1 MATPQQPARAEP
13 AEQQARRIVEEF
25 LDASMAPDPDRAR
38 TYMAPDVVIVFTG
51 GRRFDDPAQSTA
63 FNAARYR
70 WVKKRIE
77 RTDVVAGGTDDE
89 TIVYNIGTL
98 YGEWPDG
105 QPFSGNRYT
114 DRFVV
119 RQGRI
124 VRMDVLNDS
133 AEMLLVR
140 AGLAKP

>member
-1 MATPQQPARAEP
+1 MSTTLQAAASET
-13 AEQQARRIVEEF
+13 AEQQAKRIVEEF
-25 LDASMAPDPDRAR
+25 LEASMVPDPDRAR
-38 TYMAPDVVIVFTG
+38 TYMAPGVVIVFTG
-51 GRRFDDPAQSTA
+51 GRRFDDPKGSTA

-70 WVKKRIE
+70 WVKKKIE
-77 RTDVVAGGTDDE
+77 RTDVVAGGTSDE

-105 QPFSGNRYT
+105 QPFSGNRYC

-119 RQGRI
+119 RDGRI
-124 VRMDVLNDS
+124 VKMDVLNDS
-133 AEMLLVR
+133 AELLLIR

>member
-1 MATPQQPARAEP
+1 MATPLHATQRDSAESRAKD
-13 AEQQARRIVEEF
+13 IVEAF
-25 LDASMAPDPDRAR
+25 LEASMVPDPDRAR
-38 TYMAPDVVIVFTG
+38 TYMAPDVEIVFTG
-51 GRRFDDPAQSTA
+51 GRRFTDPVQSTA
-63 FNAARYR
+63 FNAARYA

-77 RTDVVAGGTDDE
+77 RTDVVAGGTPEE

-98 YGEWPDG
+98 HGEWPDG
-105 QPFSGNRYT
+105 KPFSGNRYC

-133 AEMLLVR
+133 AELLLVR
-140 AGLAKP
+140 AGLVAP

>member
-1 MATPQQPARAEP
+1 MATQLQAGPASNAE
-13 AEQQARRIVEEF
+13 AHAKRLVEEF
-25 LDASMAPDPDRAR
+25 LDASMVPDPDRAR

-51 GRRFDDPAQSTA
+51 GRRFADPAQSTA

-70 WVKKRIE
+70 WVKKRME
-77 RTDVVAGGTDDE
+77 RTDVVAGGTDEE
-89 TIVYNIGTL
+89 TIVYNTGTL

-105 QPFSGNRYT
+105 QPFSGNRYC

-119 RQGRI
+119 RHGRI

-140 AGLAKP
+140 AGLAAP

>member
-1 MATPQQPARAEP
+1 MATPQQPARTESP
-13 AEQQARRIVEEF
+13 EHQARCIVEEF
-25 LDASMAPDPDRAR
+25 LDASMIPDPDRAR
-38 TYMAPDVVIVFTG
+38 GYMAQDAVIVFTG

-70 WVKKRIE
+70 WVKKRME
-77 RTDVVAGGTDDE
+77 RTDVVSGGTAEE

-105 QPFSGNRYT
+105 QPFSGNRYC

-119 RQGRI
+119 RHGRI

>member
-1 MATPQQPARAEP
+1 M
-13 AEQQARRIVEEF
+13 V
-25 LDASMAPDPDRAR
+25 PDPDRAR

-51 GRRFDDPAQSTA
+51 GRRFTDPAQSTA

-70 WVKKRIE
+70 WVKKQIE
-77 RTDVVAGGTDDE
+77 RTDVVAGGTPEE

-105 QPFSGNRYT
+105 QAFSGNRYT

-119 RQGRI
+119 RHGRI
-124 VRMDVLNDS
+124 VKMDVLNDS
-133 AEMLLVR
+133 AEILLVR
-140 AGLAKP
+140 AGLAKA

>member
-1 MATPQQPARAEP
+1 MATPQQPAPAES

-25 LDASMAPDPDRAR
+25 LEASMVPDPDRAR

-51 GRRFDDPAQSTA
+51 GRRFTDPSQSTA
-63 FNAARYR
+63 FNASRYR
-70 WVKKRIE
+70 WVKKKME
-77 RTDVVAGGTDDE
+77 RTDVVAGGTPEE

-119 RQGRI
+119 RHGRI
-124 VRMDVLNDS
+124 VKMDVLNDS
-133 AEMLLVR
+133 AEILLVR

>member
-1 MATPQQPARAEP
+1 MATPQQPARAESP
-13 AEQQARRIVEEF
+13 GQQAKRIVEEF
-25 LDASMAPDPDRAR
+25 LEASMVPDPDRAR
-38 TYMAPDVVIVFTG
+38 TYMAQDVVIVFTG
-51 GRRFDDPAQSTA
+51 GRRFTDPAQSTA
-63 FNAARYR
+63 FNASRYR
-70 WVKKRIE
+70 WVKKKIE
-77 RTDVVAGGTDDE
+77 RTDVVAGGTEAE

-119 RQGRI
+119 RNGRI
-124 VRMDVLNDS
+124 VKMDVLNDS
-133 AEMLLVR
+133 AEILLVR